1 MIWTLASADRLLGLL
16 SVTLGQTDQAVV
28 HFKDALAFCRRA
40 GYRPE
45 LAWTCHDY
53 AETLLRRHAPGDH
66 DRLTSLLAESLSI
79 SSDLGMRPLMERVVA
94 LQARVESQ
102 SGRRPAY
109 PDGLTQREVEVLQ
122 LVAAGKSN
130 AEIAAELV
138 LSIRTV
144 ERHISNIY
152 GKTNSHNRV
161 DAAAFA
167 FIHGLISSNTTT

>member
-1 MIWTLASADRLLGLL
+1 MGDLDLTSGHFEDSA
-16 SVTLGQTDQAVV
+16 
-28 HFKDALAFCRRA
+28 AFCRKA

-53 AETLLRRHAPGDH
+53 ATALLQQRGPGDNGRAATVL
-66 DRLTSLLAESLSI
+66 DEALTI
-79 SSDLGMRPLMERVVA
+79 SSELGMRPLMERVVA
-94 LQARVESQ
+94 LQEKIKPEKRKPRA
-102 SGRRPAY
+102 GGLPAY
-109 PDGLTQREVEVLQ
+109 PDGLTPREVAVLL

-130 AEIAAELV
+130 SEIAAELV